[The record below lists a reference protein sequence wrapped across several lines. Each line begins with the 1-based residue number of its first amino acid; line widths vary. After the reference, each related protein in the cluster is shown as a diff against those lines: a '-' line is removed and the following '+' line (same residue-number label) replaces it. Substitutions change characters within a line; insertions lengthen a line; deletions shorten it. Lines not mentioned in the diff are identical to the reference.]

1 MLKQIAF
8 FSSVLVSAF
17 SLNAQTTILEE
28 DFQQGIPANWTII
41 KNDSYTENSTVS
53 EFSPGWITIADP
65 ANSNDSAAAAT
76 SYFTTNGKASRWL
89 ISPPI
94 TIGTY
99 GNYLKWKARSFDPSY
114 PDTYQVLVSTT
125 DTQIAS
131 FDDTISRVV
140 LEWEEWTE
148 REVNLSEQGYANGET
163 IHLAF
168 VLETT
173 GGFKLLLDS
182 IHVRKDD
189 PLSLNEN
196 NLKTDISIYPNPTRD
211 FIQFSTEAALKHVAV
226 YNTAGKLIYS
236 QENGAKISLET
247 FEQGLYLVRMTT
259 NTGQIITKRVQKL

>member
-8 FSSVLVSAF
+8 FSSVLVSAL

-28 DFQQGIPANWTII
+28 DFQQGIPANWTIN
-41 KNDSYTENSTVS
+41 KVDSYVEQDPQ
-53 EFSPGWITIADP
+53 FAPGWITIADP

-76 SYFTTNGKASRWL
+76 SYFTTNGKANRWL

-131 FDDTISRVV
+131 FNDTISRVV
-140 LEWEEWTE
+140 FEWEEWTA
-148 REVNLSEQGYANGET
+148 REVNLSEQGYSNGQT

-182 IHVRKDD
+182 INVRKDD

-196 NLKTDISIYPNPTRD
+196 NFKTDISIYPNPTTD
-211 FIQFSTEAALKHVAV
+211 FIQFSAEAALKHVSL

-236 QENGAKISLET
+236 QENGAKISLES
-247 FEQGLYLVRMTT
+247 FDQGLYLVRITT
-259 NTGQIITKRVQKL
+259 ATGQIITKRVQKL